1 MELSAVMGDIDQIF
15 HQVLV
20 QNKNRDVLRSLRRDN
35 YIDSI
40 EDYYM
45 TFHLFGKVDP
55 PCIANWAIKKT
66 ADNQSDSF
74 DQISIKNIENDFYMD
89 NFLPSFHEISVA
101 IKVCLYVISMLRKGG
116 FRLTKLISNNRS
128 MLHALPT
135 NNVSSKLTEISISA
149 NDIPIKPLNEPWK
162 YYGTEKRNW
171 N

>member
-1 MELSAVMGDIDQIF
+1 MGLYLVMGDIDQIF
-15 HQVLV
+15 HQILV
-20 QNKNRDVLRSLRRDN
+20 QNKHHNVLRSLWRDN

-40 EDYYM
+40 EDYRM

-66 ADNQSDSF
+66 AADQSDFF

-89 NFLPSFHEISVA
+89 DFLSSFHELSVA
-101 IKVCLYVISMLRKGG
+101 IKVCIDVISMLQKGG

-135 NNVSSKLTEISISA
+135 NNVSSNNQK
-149 NDIPIKPLNEPWK
+149 
-162 YYGTEKRNW
+162 
-171 N
+171 